1 MSEDL
6 FTVALFEKI
15 QTSYYP
21 FFGDTIVSLS
31 NDLLAGERKI
41 IEQPNNIN
49 ADGIILDSISFI
61 GDLDISPKL
70 KKLGK
75 LAPTISWI
83 MTGYDIVNLFTPE
96 NILLTA
102 IEDFTCLKY
111 GKYFY
116 TDSREKSEQLY
127 LFAKKELITLYKKRA
142 YSLEYSSFGN
152 VSSYKILNENLMK
165 EFLLKLENFKNK
177 MENNK

>member
-1 MSEDL
+1 MYL
-6 FTVALFEKI
+6 F
-15 QTSYYP
+15 
-21 FFGDTIVSLS
+21 D
-31 NDLLAGERKI
+31 
-41 IEQPNNIN
+41 
-49 ADGIILDSISFI
+49 
-61 GDLDISPKL
+61 
-70 KKLGK
+70 
-75 LAPTISWI
+75 
-83 MTGYDIVNLFTPE
+83 
-96 NILLTA
+96 ILLDLTYYVNKKTYSLHNLWT
-102 IEDFTCLKY
+102 DFTCLKY

-177 MENNK
+177 MENNKWWIIQFMISLSFHLRELFLLQY